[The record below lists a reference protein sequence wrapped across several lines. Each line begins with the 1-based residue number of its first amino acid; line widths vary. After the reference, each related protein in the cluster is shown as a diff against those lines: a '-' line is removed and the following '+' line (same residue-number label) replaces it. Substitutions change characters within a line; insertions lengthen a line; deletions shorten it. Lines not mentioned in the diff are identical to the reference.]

1 MTATHGF
8 MEMFYGHNT
17 SPRNPGSLAFHNNLL
32 NRKPIVLSSLPSF
45 RECHDLAFVSLYTRV
60 LHCLELVSKVEDL
73 SDYATHL
80 NFNQLK
86 THVAEIVTCYADGK
100 TMDRLRTA
108 RATEL
113 RERETRGEL
122 SARASETSRDASSG
136 STEASE
142 VPHDLM
148 QGDMVFENTVLLLCD
163 GLILRLLTDCIKCG
177 DSGRVLLVL
186 KVLALYYRGCGWTK
200 YAQGVLFLILNFKH
214 VWPEPL
220 QGIVLKNW
228 LVNPTGKANSWVE
241 VDLLQEHLNFWIK
254 TIYKAHGSSASW
266 EWLAMISPCVDVLRR
281 LAAAM
286 NSSLGAQQGTKHTT
300 PSLEQDI
307 AHLQESLCRF
317 RVYEVIPG
325 HKIDDG
331 SDNPV
336 VPDSL
341 TLGLQCL
348 WEPLKEFNA
357 TFAKLQACCRA
368 PPLIGNKYM
377 IDDTSV
383 TTASHEGDAE
393 DDTDDDAESSEDE
406 GSGTDSDG
414 EDVEDDL
421 APQQT
426 MSLDNAGDVS
436 LDMDDLSADDLE
448 LLPPG
453 ACTIINHGRNLE
465 VITTTLKIYQDLV
478 TALPKILTA
487 IKQLQA
493 RGRKGKAQEGE
504 ADSGAEEDE

>member
-32 NRKPIVLSSLPSF
+32 DRKPIVLSSLPSF
-45 RECHDLAFVSLYTRV
+45 RECRDLAFVSLYARV

-80 NFNQLK
+80 DFNQLK
-86 THVAEIVTCYADGK
+86 THVAEIVTRYADGK
-100 TMDRLRTA
+100 TVDRLRTA
-108 RATEL
+108 RTTEL
-113 RERETRGEL
+113 REWETRGES
-122 SARASETSRDASSG
+122 SARASEASRDASSG

-142 VPHDLM
+142 VPHDLT
-148 QGDMVFENTVLLLCD
+148 QGDMVFDNAVLLLRD

-186 KVLALYYRGCGWTK
+186 KVLALYYRGCGRTNPSHCGELK
-200 YAQGVLFLILNFKH
+200 CYVH
-214 VWPEPL
+214 VYNRAVANRR
-220 QGIVLKNW
+220 IVLKNW

-266 EWLAMISPCVDVLRR
+266 EWRAMISPCVDVLRR

-300 PSLEQDI
+300 PSLERDI
-307 AHLQESLCRF
+307 THLRESLRRF

-325 HKIDDG
+325 REIDDG

-341 TLGLQCL
+341 TLGLQRL

-357 TFAKLQACCRA
+357 TFAKLQARCRA
-368 PPLIGNKYM
+368 LPLIGNKYV

-383 TTASHEGDAE
+383 TSASSPQAVTQRLDDAQLAASHEGDAE

-414 EDVEDDL
+414 DSAAL
-421 APQQT
+421 QRRYHPL
-426 MSLDNAGDVS
+426 SLLQEISRPEQGALIHLGFLLSSMMLYWYSVRLPVS
-436 LDMDDLSADDLE
+436 FPDPE
-448 LLPPG
+448 
-453 ACTIINHGRNLE
+453 
-465 VITTTLKIYQDLV
+465 
-478 TALPKILTA
+478 TAWC
-487 IKQLQA
+487 
-493 RGRKGKAQEGE
+493 E
-504 ADSGAEEDE
+504 AETEATGGSFGGSF